1 MGLLQKA
8 KDQTANSSQNREKKF
23 GFILEKLEAYVS
35 KIEFYP
41 MLFKELINLFGI
53 EKGALLIKEDNKYI
67 LNSII
72 GYDETT
78 KNRLRLDE
86 EELENFLVKQDIK
99 SLEKY
104 FSIRETVTLEKIDIL
119 TFKNGDEAVGL
130 LLISRYR
137 TLSTPSTTEMQHY
150 CTKLEHLWKVNPLNK
165 FKKVSN
171 PTLEIKDNII
181 SYSHSVKNSQN
192 RLIFIK
198 FSINEVLEK
207 LTAKDSLITQ
217 SSIVSNI
224 NKMLKSFIN
233 KRGEVFQLNNY
244 EILLAI
250 LDKNQ
255 FVNASV
261 IQQQIMS
268 AFKTVF
274 SNSLENIDLN
284 FETLIWKDKPLD
296 NIIDHLTE

>member
-8 KDQTANSSQNREKKF
+8 KEQTSNSAQTREIKFNSVINNLKQYVNR
-23 GFILEKLEAYVS
+23 
-35 KIEFYP
+35 IEFYP
-41 MLFKELINLFGI
+41 NLFRELIGLFGI
-53 EKGALLIKEDNKYI
+53 EKGALLIKEDNKFI

-86 EELENFLVKQDIK
+86 EELEKYLTSKNPK

-104 FSIRETVTLEKIDIL
+104 FSIRETITLDRIDIL
-119 TFKNGDEAVGL
+119 TFKNSDKTMGI
-130 LLISRYR
+130 LLISQYR
-137 TLSTPSTTEMQHY
+137 TMSIPSTQELQYY
-150 CTKLEHLWKVNPLNK
+150 CSKLENLWKENPLNRLQK
-165 FKKVSN
+165 GN
-171 PTLEIKDNII
+171 ELTLEIKDSII
-181 SYSHSVKNSQN
+181 SYAHSVKNSEN
-192 RLIFIK
+192 RIIFIK
-198 FSINEVLEK
+198 FNIEGIITA
-207 LTAKDSLITQ
+207 LTSSDSLTTS
-217 SSIVSNI
+217 SSIRSNI

-233 KRGEVFQLNNY
+233 KRGEVFQLNSN

-261 IQQQIMS
+261 IQSQIMS

-274 SNSLENIDLN
+274 SNSLSNIDLN
-284 FETLIWKDKPLD
+284 FETLIWKDKALD
-296 NIIDHLTE
+296 NIIEHLTE